1 MSYSFFPNARAYHR
15 DQRPI
20 FSKPIVSPQ
29 THPVLKSQPSTPD
42 CRAIRLQL
50 ITMEQAL
57 HAMDSLARAILFE
70 QAAMDC
76 QSHLQGS
83 ARDVEAAMHR
93 LLELDVL
100 QSALMIELAQSLTAV
115 ILAADLLVGGSL
127 GDADARDICGMLV
140 RNVQQA
146 RRSITQLRVN
156 NKLLG

>member
-1 MSYSFFPNARAYHR
+1 MSYSFLPNARTYNR
-15 DQRPI
+15 DRRPI
-20 FSKPIVSPQ
+20 LSKPIISPQ

-57 HAMDSLARAILFE
+57 HVMDNLARAMLFE
-70 QAAMDC
+70 QASAY
-76 QSHLQGS
+76 SEPHLQTS
-83 ARDVEAAMHR
+83 AREVEAAMHR

-100 QSALMIELAQSLTAV
+100 QSALMIDLAKSLTTV
-115 ILAADLLVGGSL
+115 ILAADLLVNGSL
-127 GDADARDICGMLV
+127 GGADARDICGMLV

-146 RRSITQLRVN
+146 RRSITQLRAS